1 MNTAFRDAV
10 ERLRAAG
17 VDNPRLDARV
27 LWEFALNSNPPLEGG
42 SKFAEQISGRGTT
55 SAPYPA
61 PKNPSD
67 FSTLPQGEG
76 EVLERFES
84 FVQRRVAREPVAYIT
99 GTKGFWSFDLDVGPG
114 VLVPRPETETL
125 VESVLAE
132 FPDRAA
138 PLRILDL
145 GTGTGCLLLSV
156 LSEYPQAQGTGIDAS
171 PDALGWVRRNA
182 QKFGLADRCTLAAGN
197 WGEDLSDRFDVILSN
212 PPYIRT
218 QDIASLAPDIRLYE
232 PHAALD
238 GGPDGLDAYRI
249 LAPEIARLLNETGRA
264 FLEIGQD
271 QGPQVA
277 EIMAGA
283 GLGTRKIV
291 TDLAG
296 IGRCAVV
303 EHGPVTEKTV
313 GSPAPNR

>member
-1 MNTAFRDAV
+1 MIAR
-10 ERLRAAG
+10 RL
-17 VDNPRLDARV
+17 
-27 LWEFALNSNPPLEGG
+27 
-42 SKFAEQISGRGTT
+42 
-55 SAPYPA
+55 
-61 PKNPSD
+61 
-67 FSTLPQGEG
+67 
-76 EVLERFES
+76 
-84 FVQRRVAREPVAYIT
+84 AREPVAYIT
-99 GTKGFWSFDLDVGPG
+99 GTKGFWSLEFDVGPG

-138 PLRILDL
+138 PLRVLDL

-156 LSEYPQAQGTGIDAS
+156 LSEYPEAQGTGVDAS
-171 PDALGWVRRNA
+171 PEALGWARRNA
-182 QKFGLADRCTLAAGN
+182 RKLGFADRCTLTAGN
-197 WGEDLSDRFDVILSN
+197 WGDDLSDRFDVILSN

-218 QDIASLAPDIRLYE
+218 QDIASLAPEIRLFE
-232 PHAALD
+232 PWSALD
-238 GGPDGLDAYRI
+238 GGPDGLDAYRS
-249 LAPEIARLLNETGRA
+249 LAPEIARLLNGTGQA
-264 FLEIGQD
+264 FLEMGQD

-291 TDLAG
+291 PDLAG

-303 EHGPVTEKTV
+303 EHGSVTEKTV